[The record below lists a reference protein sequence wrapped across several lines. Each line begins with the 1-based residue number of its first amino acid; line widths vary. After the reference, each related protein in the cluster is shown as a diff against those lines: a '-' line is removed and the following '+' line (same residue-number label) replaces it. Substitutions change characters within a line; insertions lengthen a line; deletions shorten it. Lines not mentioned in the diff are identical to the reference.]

1 MMYDILIIDEPESSF
16 DNIFLKDEVN
26 TLIKE
31 MSMNMPVIV
40 STHNSTIGG
49 SINPDYIIYTEKNIV
64 NGEVV
69 YNVYEGRPESKL
81 LRTPAG
87 DSIENYKI
95 TMNSLEAG
103 EIAYNNRKQGY
114 DLLKN

>member
-1 MMYDILIIDEPESSF
+1 MRSRLL
-16 DNIFLKDEVN
+16 LKEEVN

-31 MSMNMPVIV
+31 MSKTMPVVV

-49 SINPDYIIYTEKNIV
+49 SIMPDYIIYTDKKIENNSIV
-64 NGEVV
+64 
-69 YNVYEGRPESKL
+69 YRVYEGTPDSKNL
-81 LRTPAG
+81 VTSGG
-87 DSIENYKI
+87 DKIENYAI

-103 EIAYNNRKQGY
+103 EIAYNKRKQGY

>member
-1 MMYDILIIDEPESSF
+1 M
-16 DNIFLKDEVN
+16 
-26 TLIKE
+26 
-31 MSMNMPVIV
+31 
-40 STHNSTIGG
+40 
-49 SINPDYIIYTEKNIV
+49 

-81 LRTPAG
+81 LMTPAG

-103 EIAYNNRKQGY
+103 ETAYNNRKQGY